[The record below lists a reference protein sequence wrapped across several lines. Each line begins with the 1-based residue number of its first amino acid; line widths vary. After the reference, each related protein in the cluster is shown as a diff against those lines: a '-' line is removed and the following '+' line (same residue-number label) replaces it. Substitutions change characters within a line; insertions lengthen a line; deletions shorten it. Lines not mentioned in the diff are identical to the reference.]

1 MSGNDMATDVLRR
14 LTEKGMFT
22 LPSAEGDLTGH
33 AERLLG
39 ELARKRPQD
48 VLDAFVSDMAVGM
61 LPPITNSLP
70 ELGKDGA
77 IKVRQAIDWRIN
89 AEVSK
94 APPYE
99 AVVSTNLVTF
109 IASMISTLHS
119 GIGINLV
126 DDHGRPESPPLD
138 ARPVRVVARD
148 MKRLLDGFIAEQQVE
163 VLDAD
168 AEGARYMI
176 HFRLLHCALS
186 WALGH
191 ELGHIVVTESRRR
204 RIDAPFQPLA
214 TALLER
220 HFAQLLNDKRF
231 KDALGPL
238 NEEARLR
245 VYDRWLTEINADI
258 IGASLACG
266 YQKDRGP
273 SRGIEGV
280 VGFTMFAIH
289 LGLLSQYFLAAYMNL
304 LNSRVALAS
313 RTHPPMDFRM
323 HCVLMWMYKDKMKEA
338 TEGPVAYGQQVFTE
352 VLRQAGAA
360 V

>member
-14 LTEKGMFT
+14 LVDKGMFK
-22 LPSAEGDLTGH
+22 LPSEEGDLTGH
-33 AERLLG
+33 AERLLA
-39 ELARKRPQD
+39 ELASKRPQE

-61 LPPITNSLP
+61 VPPVTNTFP

-99 AVVSTNLVTF
+99 AVVTTNLVMF

-119 GIGINLV
+119 GIGMNLV
-126 DDHGRPESPPLD
+126 DDSGRPESKTLE

-148 MKRLLDGFIAEQQVE
+148 LKRLLDGFIAEQQVE
-163 VLDAD
+163 ALDANAD
-168 AEGARYMI
+168 GARYMI

-204 RIDAPFQPLA
+204 RTEAPFQPLA
-214 TALLER
+214 TALLDD

-245 VYDRWLTEINADI
+245 LYDRWLTEINADI

-273 SRGIEGV
+273 SRGIDGV

-289 LGLLSQYFLAAYMNL
+289 LGLMSQYFLVTYMNL
-304 LNSRVALAS
+304 LNSRQALAS
-313 RTHPPMDFRM
+313 GTHPPMDFRM
-323 HCVLMWMYKDKMKEA
+323 HCVLMWMYKDKMQEA
-338 TEGPVAYGQQVFTE
+338 TEGVVGYVQGVFKE